1 MRKIISVMLL
11 ILSLLLVSCGSK
23 EITVGE
29 IKDIYQKIH
38 VLSDELGETTFVTKD
53 SEYIVIKDKAKE
65 ILDEIEKNS
74 MDSKAKELMIE
85 SCNSIIDNCRI
96 QIDKGW
102 EESSKTY
109 KNVSDNVE
117 KLDEYIKELN

>member
-117 KLDEYIKELN
+117 KLDEYIKELD

>member
-1 MRKIISVMLL
+1 MRKIISVMVL
-11 ILSLLLVSCGSK
+11 ILLLVSCGSK
-23 EITVGE
+23 EIAIGE

-65 ILDEIEKNS
+65 ILEEIEKNS

-109 KNVSDNVE
+109 ENVSDNVE
-117 KLDEYIKELN
+117 KLEEYIKELN

>member
-1 MRKIISVMLL
+1 MRKIISVML
-11 ILSLLLVSCGSK
+11 LSLLLVSCGSK

-29 IKDIYQKIH
+29 IKDIYQKIY
-38 VLSDELGETTFVTKD
+38 VLSDQLGETTFVTKD

-65 ILDEIEKNS
+65 LLEEVEKTS

-85 SCNSIIDNCRI
+85 SCNNIIDNCRI

-102 EESSKTY
+102 EDASKTY
-109 KNVSDNVE
+109 ENVSDSVE
-117 KLDEYIKELN
+117 KLEKYIKELN

>member
-1 MRKIISVMLL
+1 MRKIISVML
-11 ILSLLLVSCGSK
+11 LSLLLVSCGSK

-29 IKDIYQKIH
+29 IKDIYQKIY
-38 VLSDELGETTFVTKD
+38 VLSDQLGETTFVTKD

-65 ILDEIEKNS
+65 LLEEVEKTS

-85 SCNSIIDNCRI
+85 SCNNIIDNCRI

-102 EESSKTY
+102 EDASKTY
-109 KNVSDNVE
+109 ENVSDRVE
-117 KLDEYIKELN
+117 KLEKYIKELN

>member
-1 MRKIISVMLL
+1 MRKIISVML
-11 ILSLLLVSCGSK
+11 LSLLLVSCGSK

-117 KLDEYIKELN
+117 KLDEYIKELD